1 MSPLLAAAPPA
12 PEIPPHTGGLLLL
25 LDGTAGLLTVAA
37 LGIVLLLVLII
48 KVRLQPFVA
57 LLAVSIAVGLSA
69 GLSVTELF
77 GTVQKSTSVSMIESG
92 MGGILGHVAIII
104 GLGTMLGAILEVSGG
119 AEALSTRLL
128 NLFGEKRA
136 PLAMGLTG
144 LIFGI
149 PVFFD
154 VGIFVLA
161 PIVYA
166 AAKRSGKSI
175 LLYAMPLLAGL
186 SMTHAFLPPHPGPV
200 AAAALFKVDLG
211 WVILMGIVV
220 GIPAVL
226 AAWAYAAWIGNRLFV
241 PVPQDMLEAADEAK
255 AAVAEE
261 RAARRAAARSTGATA
276 GNGNGNGTGNGAGKG
291 AGDDKGTGT
300 GTVATAQAGL
310 SGAADDDY
318 AEQPVPLPTVFLIIG
333 TPLLLILAA
342 TFSSIAL
349 DPSTLRSVIE
359 FFGHPFVALT
369 IALLMAYYLL
379 GIRRGWSRKSLETVS
394 TSSLKPVGNILL
406 VVGAGGIFGAVLKG
420 SGIADALADTFND
433 VGLPVIVL
441 AWLISVVLR
450 VAQGSATVAIVTTAG
465 IVVPLVEGQ
474 DLSQAHLALIIMAIS
489 AGSIFA
495 SHVNDG
501 GFWIVAKYFGISE
514 RDTLKSWTV
523 LETVLSVAGFAMAA
537 LLSVFI

>member
-1 MSPLLAAAPPA
+1 MLLAAAPA
-12 PEIPPHTGGLLLL
+12 AETPPHTGGLLALIH
-25 LDGTAGLLTVAA
+25 GTAGLLTVAA
-37 LGIVLLLVLII
+37 LGIALLLYLII

-57 LLAVSIAVGLSA
+57 LLGVSIAVGLAA

-77 GTVQKSTSVSMIESG
+77 GTVQKSDAVSLIESG
-92 MGGILGHVAIII
+92 MGGILGHIAIII

-119 AEALSTRLL
+119 AEALSARLL
-128 NLFGEKRA
+128 GIFGEKRA

-200 AAAALFKVDLG
+200 AAAGLLHVDLG

-220 GIPAVL
+220 GIPSVL
-226 AAWAYAAWIGNRLFV
+226 AAWGYAAWIGKRIFV
-241 PVPQDMLEAADEAK
+241 PVPQDMVEAAEESRE
-255 AAVAEE
+255 AVAVQQ
-261 RAARRAAARSTGATA
+261 RASGATP
-276 GNGNGNGTGNGAGKG
+276 
-291 AGDDKGTGT
+291 
-300 GTVATAQAGL
+300 
-310 SGAADDDY
+310 
-318 AEQPVPLPTVFLIIG
+318 AEQPVSVATVLAIIG
-333 TPLLLILAA
+333 TPLVLILCA

-349 DPSTLRSVIE
+349 DPSTGRSVIE

-369 IALLMAYYLL
+369 IALLLAYYLL

-394 TSSLKPVGNILL
+394 TASLKPVGNIIL
-406 VVGAGGIFGAVLKG
+406 VVGAGGVFGAVLKG
-420 SGIADALADTFND
+420 SGVAQALADAFD
-433 VGLPVIVL
+433 SAGLPVIVL

-465 IVVPLVEGQ
+465 IVTPMLSEG
-474 DLSQAHLALIIMAIS
+474 DYSQAHLALVIMSIS

-501 GFWIVAKYFGISE
+501 GFWMVAKYFGISE
-514 RDTLKSWTV
+514 SDTLKSWTV
-523 LETVLSVAGFAMAA
+523 LETVLSVAGFVVAA
-537 LLSVFI
+537 LLSIVI

>member
-1 MSPLLAAAPPA
+1 MFLAAAAPTPPS
-12 PEIPPHTGGLLLL
+12 PPHTGGLLALIP
-25 LDGTAGLLTVAA
+25 GTAGLLTVAA
-37 LGIVLLLVLII
+37 LGVALLLVLIV

-57 LLAVSIAVGLSA
+57 LLGVSIAVGLAA

-77 GTVQKSTSVSMIESG
+77 GTVQKSDVVSMIESG

-119 AEALSTRLL
+119 AEVLSARLL
-128 NLFGEKRA
+128 ALFGERRA

-144 LIFGI
+144 LLFGI

-166 AAKRSGKSI
+166 AAKRSGRSMV
-175 LLYAMPLLAGL
+175 LYAMPLLAGL

-200 AAAALFKVDLG
+200 AAAGLFKVDLG
-211 WVILMGIVV
+211 WVILMGAVC
-220 GIPAVL
+220 GLPAVL

-241 PVPQDMLEAADEAK
+241 PVPHDMAEAAAEAR
-255 AAVAEE
+255 AAV
-261 RAARRAAARSTGATA
+261 
-276 GNGNGNGTGNGAGKG
+276 
-291 AGDDKGTGT
+291 
-300 GTVATAQAGL
+300 V
-310 SGAADDDY
+310 
-318 AEQPVPLPTVFLIIG
+318 AEQTAAGIRPREKPVSPAAVLAIVG
-333 TPLLLILAA
+333 TPLVLILLA
-342 TFSSIAL
+342 TFSSVVLAPP
-349 DPSTLRSVIE
+349 PSTPTGSVQGGPSPHVRSVIE

-369 IALLMAYYLL
+369 IALLLAYYLL
-379 GIRRGWSRKSLETVS
+379 GIRRGWSRASLEAVS
-394 TSSLKPVGNILL
+394 TASLKPVGNILL
-406 VVGAGGIFGAVLKG
+406 VVGAGGVFGAVLKG
-420 SGIADALADTFND
+420 SGVATALSDTFHG

-441 AWLISVVLR
+441 AYLLSLVLR

-465 IVVPLVEGQ
+465 IVLPLVAGQ
-474 DLSQAHLALIIMAIS
+474 GLSQAHLALVITAIS

-501 GFWIVAKYFGISE
+501 GFWMVSKYFGISE

-523 LETVLSVAGFAMAA
+523 LESVLSVAGFAVAA
-537 LLSVFI
+537 AVSLVV

>member
-1 MSPLLAAAPPA
+1 MSPSPLAALAAAPAPPA
-12 PEIPPHTGGLLLL
+12 PPHTGGLLALIP
-25 LDGTAGLLTVAA
+25 GTAGLLTVAA
-37 LGIVLLLVLII
+37 LGIALLLVLII

-57 LLAVSIAVGLSA
+57 LLSVSIAVGLAA

-77 GTVQKSTSVSMIESG
+77 GTVQKSDVVSMIESG

-119 AEALSTRLL
+119 AEVLSARLL
-128 NLFGEKRA
+128 RLFGEKRA

-175 LLYAMPLLAGL
+175 VLYAMPLLAGL

-200 AAAALFKVDLG
+200 AAAGLLKVDLG
-211 WVILMGIVV
+211 WIILMGLVC

-226 AAWAYAAWIGNRLFV
+226 AAWAYAAWIGKRVFV
-241 PVPQDMLEAADEAK
+241 PVPHDMVEAAAEAK
-255 AAVAEE
+255 AAVAAEK
-261 RAARRAAARSTGATA
+261 AAAGADTDE
-276 GNGNGNGTGNGAGKG
+276 K
-291 AGDDKGTGT
+291 
-300 GTVATAQAGL
+300 
-310 SGAADDDY
+310 
-318 AEQPVPLPTVFLIIG
+318 PVPLGTVLAIIG
-333 TPLLLILAA
+333 TPLILILLA

-349 DPSTLRSVIE
+349 QPSSGRSVIE

-369 IALLMAYYLL
+369 IALVLAYYLL

-394 TSSLKPVGNILL
+394 TASLKPVGNILL

-420 SGIADALADTFND
+420 SGVADALSDTFQN

-441 AWLISVVLR
+441 AWLLSVVLR

-465 IVVPLVEGQ
+465 IVLPLVEAQ
-474 DLSQAHLALIIMAIS
+474 HLSQPHLALVIMAIS

-501 GFWIVAKYFGISE
+501 GFWMVAKYFGISE
-514 RDTLKSWTV
+514 RDTLKTWTV
-523 LETVLSVAGFAMAA
+523 LESVLSVAGFVVAA
-537 LLSVFI
+537 LVSLVV

>member
-1 MSPLLAAAPPA
+1 MLLAADAPP
-12 PEIPPHTGGLLLL
+12 PPTPHTGGLLLL
-25 LDGTAGLLTVAA
+25 IPGTAGLLTVAA
-37 LGIVLLLVLII
+37 LGIALLLFLII
-48 KVRLQPFVA
+48 KARLQPFVA
-57 LLAVSIAVGLSA
+57 LLAVSAVVGLAA

-77 GTVQKSTSVSMIESG
+77 GTVQKSAAVSVIETG

-119 AEALSTRLL
+119 AEVLSSRLL
-128 NLFGEKRA
+128 NLFGERRA

-144 LIFGI
+144 LIFGV

-166 AAKRSGKSI
+166 AAKRSGRSI

-200 AAAALFKVDLG
+200 AAAGLLHVSLG

-226 AAWAYAAWIGNRLFV
+226 AAWVFAAWIGRRIFV
-241 PVPQDMLEAADEAK
+241 PVPEDMVEAAEDAK
-255 AAVAEE
+255 AAVAAEQ
-261 RAARRAAARSTGATA
+261 AAAGRTPREAPVALATVL
-276 GNGNGNGTGNGAGKG
+276 T
-291 AGDDKGTGT
+291 
-300 GTVATAQAGL
+300 
-310 SGAADDDY
+310 
-318 AEQPVPLPTVFLIIG
+318 IIG

-349 DPSTLRSVIE
+349 EESTLRSVVE
-359 FFGHPFVALT
+359 FFGNPFVALT
-369 IALLMAYYLL
+369 IALVMAYYLL
-379 GIRRGWSRKSLETVS
+379 GIRRGWSRKSLESVS
-394 TSSLKPVGNILL
+394 TQSLKPVGNILL
-406 VVGAGGIFGAVLKG
+406 VVGAGGVFGAILKA
-420 SGIADALADTFND
+420 SGVAQALSDTFDD
-433 VGLPVIVL
+433 VGLPVVVL
-441 AWLISVVLR
+441 AYLISLVLR

-465 IVVPLVEGQ
+465 IVLPLLEGGGH
-474 DLSQAHLALIIMAIS
+474 SQPFLALVIMAIS

-523 LETVLSVAGFAMAA
+523 LESVLSVAGFVVAA
-537 LLSVFI
+537 LLSLAV

>member
-1 MSPLLAAAPPA
+1 MSSLLAATPT
-12 PEIPPHTGGLLLL
+12 PEAPPHTGGLLLL
-25 LDGTAGLLTVAA
+25 IDGTAGLLTVAA

-77 GTVQKSTSVSMIESG
+77 GTVQRSTSVSMIESG

-119 AEALSTRLL
+119 AEALSSRLL

-200 AAAALFKVDLG
+200 AAAGLFKVDLG
-211 WVILMGIVV
+211 WVILMGVIV

-226 AAWAYAAWIGNRLFV
+226 AAWAYAAWIGKRLFV
-241 PVPQDMLEAADEAK
+241 PVPQDMVEAADEAK
-255 AAVAEE
+255 AAVAAE
-261 RAARRAAARSTGATA
+261 RAARRAAVGGPTDGAST
-276 GNGNGNGTGNGAGKG
+276 GAGKG
-291 AGDDKGTGT
+291 TATGKGTGAGT
-300 GTVATAQAGL
+300 GSGSVAVAEGPSEAP
-310 SGAADDDY
+310 
-318 AEQPVPLPTVFLIIG
+318 AEQPPALSTVFLIIG

-349 DPSTLRSVIE
+349 DPSTFRSVIE

-394 TSSLKPVGNILL
+394 TASLKPVGNILL
-406 VVGAGGIFGAVLKG
+406 VVGAGGVFGAVLKG

-433 VGLPVIVL
+433 VGLPIIVL

-523 LETVLSVAGFAMAA
+523 LETVLSVAGFAVAA
-537 LLSVFI
+537 LLSIFI

>member
-1 MSPLLAAAPPA
+1 MFLAAPPA
-12 PEIPPHTGGLLLL
+12 PAPPPPHTGGLLTLIP
-25 LDGTAGLLTVAA
+25 GTAGLLAVAA
-37 LGIVLLLVLII
+37 LGIALLLVLII

-57 LLAVSIAVGLSA
+57 LLTVSLAVGLAA

-77 GTVQKSTSVSMIESG
+77 GTVQKSDAVSLIESG

-119 AEALSTRLL
+119 AEVLSARLL
-128 NLFGEKRA
+128 RLFGERRA

-166 AAKRSGKSI
+166 AAKRSKKSI
-175 LLYAMPLLAGL
+175 LLFCMPLLAGL

-200 AAAALFKVDLG
+200 AAAGLFKVDLG
-211 WVILMGIVV
+211 WIILMGLVC
-220 GIPAVL
+220 GLPAVL
-226 AAWAYAAWIGNRLFV
+226 AAWGYAAWIGKRIFV
-241 PVPQDMLEAADEAK
+241 PVPQDMVEAAEEAR
-255 AAVAEE
+255 AAVTAEK
-261 RAARRAAARSTGATA
+261 RAA
-276 GNGNGNGTGNGAGKG
+276 GAGPDEEPVSL
-291 AGDDKGTGT
+291 A
-300 GTVATAQAGL
+300 TVL
-310 SGAADDDY
+310 
-318 AEQPVPLPTVFLIIG
+318 LIIG
-333 TPLLLILAA
+333 TPLLLILLA

-349 DPSTLRSVIE
+349 PPSTGRSVLE

-369 IALLMAYYLL
+369 IALLMSYYLL
-379 GIRRGWSRKSLETVS
+379 GIRRGWSRTSLERVS
-394 TSSLKPVGNILL
+394 TASLKPVGNIIL

-420 SGIADALADTFND
+420 SGVATALSDTFHH
-433 VGLPVIVL
+433 VGLPVLVL
-441 AWLISVVLR
+441 AYLLSLILR

-465 IVVPLVEGQ
+465 IVVPLVENQGM
-474 DLSQAHLALIIMAIS
+474 SQAHLALIIMAIS

-501 GFWIVAKYFGISE
+501 GFWMVSKYFGITE

-523 LETVLSVAGFAMAA
+523 LESVLSVAGFAVAA
-537 LLSVFI
+537 VVSLVV

>member
-1 MSPLLAAAPPA
+1 MLNVMPMIISREAVALAAAPAPA
-12 PEIPPHTGGLLLL
+12 APPHTGGLIALIH
-25 LDGTAGLLTVAA
+25 GTAGLLTVAA
-37 LGIVLLLVLII
+37 LGIALLLFLII
-48 KVRLQPFVA
+48 RIRLQPFLA
-57 LLAVSIAVGLSA
+57 LLTVSIAVGLAA

-77 GTVQKSTSVSMIESG
+77 GTVQRSDAVSLIESG
-92 MGGILGHVAIII
+92 MGGTLGHIAIII

-119 AEALSTRLL
+119 AEVLASRLL
-128 NLFGEKRA
+128 RLFGEKRA

-166 AAKRSGKSI
+166 ATKRGGKSI
-175 LLYAMPLLAGL
+175 VLYAMPLLAGL

-200 AAAALFKVDLG
+200 AAAGLLKVDLG
-211 WVILMGIVV
+211 WVIMMGVIC

-226 AAWAYAAWIGNRLFV
+226 AAWAWAAWIGRRIFV
-241 PVPQDMLEAADEAK
+241 PVPQDMVEAADESK
-255 AAVAEE
+255 AALAAEQ
-261 RAARRAAARSTGATA
+261 RAAGVTPSE
-276 GNGNGNGTGNGAGKG
+276 KP
-291 AGDDKGTGT
+291 
-300 GTVATAQAGL
+300 VAL
-310 SGAADDDY
+310 S
-318 AEQPVPLPTVFLIIG
+318 VVFTIIG
-333 TPLLLILAA
+333 TPLVLILLS
-342 TFSSIAL
+342 TFSSIAF
-349 DPSTLRSVIE
+349 DPSTGRSVVE

-369 IALLMAYYLL
+369 IALLLAYYLL

-394 TSSLKPVGNILL
+394 TASLKPIGNILL

-420 SGIADALADTFND
+420 SGVAQALSDTFHD

-441 AWLISVVLR
+441 AYLISLVLR

-465 IVVPLVEGQ
+465 IVAPLLSEG
-474 DLSQAHLALIIMAIS
+474 DHSQAFVALVIMAIS

-501 GFWIVAKYFGISE
+501 GFWMVAKYFGISE
-514 RDTLKSWTV
+514 RDTLKTWTV
-523 LETVLSVAGFAMAA
+523 LESVLSVAGFAMAA
-537 LLSVFI
+537 VVSLFV

>member
-1 MSPLLAAAPPA
+1 MLLADKAA
-12 PEIPPHTGGLLLL
+12 PPHTGGLLALIP
-25 LDGTAGLLTVAA
+25 GTGGLLTVAA

-57 LLAVSIAVGLSA
+57 LLAVSIAVGLGA

-77 GTVQKSTSVSMIESG
+77 GTVQKSDAVSMIESG

-119 AEALSTRLL
+119 AEALSARLL
-128 NLFGEKRA
+128 GLFGERRA

-161 PIVYA
+161 PIIYA

-175 LLYAMPLLAGL
+175 LLYCMPMLAGL

-200 AAAALFKVDLG
+200 AAAGLLDVELG
-211 WVILMGIVV
+211 WVILMGVV
-220 GIPAVL
+220 CGIPAVL

-241 PVPQDMLEAADEAK
+241 EVPQDMLEAAEEAK
-255 AAVAEE
+255 RAVAAEKRTLGTDGE
-261 RAARRAAARSTGATA
+261 A
-276 GNGNGNGTGNGAGKG
+276 GPVAL
-291 AGDDKGTGT
+291 
-300 GTVATAQAGL
+300 GTVLT
-310 SGAADDDY
+310 
-318 AEQPVPLPTVFLIIG
+318 IIG
-333 TPLLLILAA
+333 TPLILILAA
-342 TFSSIAL
+342 TFSSLAL

-359 FFGHPFVALT
+359 FVGHPFVALT
-369 IALLMAYYLL
+369 VALLLSYYLL
-379 GIRRGWSRKSLETVS
+379 GLRQGWSRKSLETVS
-394 TSSLKPVGNILL
+394 TASLKPVGNILL
-406 VVGAGGIFGAVLKG
+406 VVGAGGVFGAVLQG
-420 SGIADALADTFND
+420 SGVAQALADVFGD
-433 VGLPVIVL
+433 AGLPVIVL
-441 AWLISVVLR
+441 AYLISLVLR

-465 IVVPLVEGQ
+465 IVAPLLAQ
-474 DLSQAHLALIIMAIS
+474 SDPSQAHLALVIMAIS

-501 GFWIVAKYFGISE
+501 GFWMVSKYFGISE
-514 RDTLKSWTV
+514 RDTLASWTV
-523 LETVLSVAGFAMAA
+523 LESVLSIAGFAVAA
-537 LLSVFI
+537 VVSIFV

>member
-1 MSPLLAAAPPA
+1 MSSYPLAATAPA
-12 PEIPPHTGGLLLL
+12 PETPPHTGGLLLL

-37 LGIVLLLVLII
+37 LGIALLLFLII

-57 LLAVSIAVGLSA
+57 LLAVSIAVGLAA
-69 GLSVTELF
+69 GLPVTELF
-77 GTVQKSTSVSMIESG
+77 GTVQRSTAVSVVESG

-119 AEALSTRLL
+119 AEVLASRLL
-128 NLFGEKRA
+128 GLFGEERA

-175 LLYAMPLLAGL
+175 LLYCLPLLAGL

-200 AAAALFKVDLG
+200 AAAGLLHVQLG
-211 WVILMGIVV
+211 WVILMGIVC
-220 GIPAVL
+220 GLPAVL
-226 AAWAYAAWIGNRLFV
+226 AAWVYSGWIGRRVFV
-241 PVPQDMLEAADEAK
+241 PVPQDMVEAA
-255 AAVAEE
+255 AE
-261 RAARRAAARSTGATA
+261 ARRAVIEEQRRAGAPSPDA
-276 GNGNGNGTGNGAGKG
+276 SSPDASSPGGADGPADGAGTQEK
-291 AGDDKGTGT
+291 
-300 GTVATAQAGL
+300 
-310 SGAADDDY
+310 
-318 AEQPVPLPTVFLIIG
+318 PVPLATVLGIIG
-333 TPLLLILAA
+333 TPLVLILAA
-342 TFSSIAL
+342 TFSSVAL
-349 DPSTLRSVIE
+349 DPSTLRSVVE
-359 FFGHPFVALT
+359 FFGSPFVALT
-369 IALLMAYYLL
+369 IALLLAYYLL

-406 VVGAGGIFGAVLKG
+406 VVGAGGIFGAVLKA
-420 SGIADALADTFND
+420 SGVAQALSDTFAD

-441 AWLISVVLR
+441 AYLISLVLR

-465 IVVPLVEGQ
+465 IVAPLLTEGHH
-474 DLSQAHLALIIMAIS
+474 SQAFVALVIMAIS

-501 GFWIVAKYFGISE
+501 GFWMVAKYFGISE
-514 RDTLKSWTV
+514 RDTLRTWTV
-523 LETVLSVAGFAMAA
+523 LESVLSVAGFAVAA
-537 LLSVFI
+537 VMSLFV

>member
-1 MSPLLAAAPPA
+1 MSPSPFTALAAAADPPE
-12 PEIPPHTGGLLLL
+12 PVHTGGILTLI
-25 LDGTAGLLTVAA
+25 DGTAGLLTVAA
-37 LGIVLLLVLII
+37 LGIVLLLFLII

-57 LLAVSIAVGLSA
+57 LLAVSIVVGLSA

-77 GTVQKSTSVSMIESG
+77 GTVQKSDAVSVIESG

-119 AEALSTRLL
+119 AEVLASRLL
-128 NLFGEKRA
+128 GMFGEKRA

-144 LIFGI
+144 LIFGV

-175 LLYAMPLLAGL
+175 LLYCLPLLAGL

-200 AAAALFKVDLG
+200 AAAGLLHVDLG
-211 WVILMGIVV
+211 WVILMGIVC

-226 AAWAYAAWIGNRLFV
+226 AAWVFSAWIGKRIFV
-241 PVPQDMLEAADEAK
+241 PVPQDMVEAADEAK
-255 AAVAEE
+255 AAVVAEQ
-261 RAARRAAARSTGATA
+261 RAAGVEPRE
-276 GNGNGNGTGNGAGKG
+276 K
-291 AGDDKGTGT
+291 
-300 GTVATAQAGL
+300 
-310 SGAADDDY
+310 
-318 AEQPVPLPTVFLIIG
+318 PVPLATVFTIIG
-333 TPLLLILAA
+333 TPLFLILLA
-342 TFSSIAL
+342 TFSSIAF
-349 DPSTLRSVIE
+349 DESTFRSVIE
-359 FFGHPFVALT
+359 FFGSPFVALT

-406 VVGAGGIFGAVLKG
+406 VVGAGGIFGAVLKA
-420 SGIADALADTFND
+420 SGVAAALSDTFQD
-433 VGLPVIVL
+433 VGLPIIVL
-441 AWLISVVLR
+441 AYLLSLVLR

-465 IVVPLVEGQ
+465 IVAPLLAEG
-474 DLSQAHLALIIMAIS
+474 DHSQAFVALVIMAIS

-501 GFWIVAKYFGISE
+501 GFWMVAKYFGISE
-514 RDTLKSWTV
+514 RDTLKTWTV
-523 LETVLSVAGFAMAA
+523 LESVLSLAGFAVAA
-537 LLSVFI
+537 VVSLFV

>member
-1 MSPLLAAAPPA
+1 MPSLLAAAPA
-12 PEIPPHTGGLLLL
+12 AETPPHTGGLLLL

-77 GTVQKSTSVSMIESG
+77 GTVQRSTSVSMIESG

-175 LLYAMPLLAGL
+175 LLYCMPLLAGL

-200 AAAALFKVDLG
+200 AAAGLFKVDLG

-226 AAWAYAAWIGNRLFV
+226 AAWAYAAWIGKRLFV

-261 RAARRAAARSTGATA
+261 RAARRAATRSTGALNT
-276 GNGNGNGTGNGAGKG
+276 
-291 AGDDKGTGT
+291 TGT
-300 GTVATAQAGL
+300 PKDPAVDAATTPE
-310 SGAADDDY
+310 DY

-349 DPSTLRSVIE
+349 DPSTFRSVIE

-406 VVGAGGIFGAVLKG
+406 VVGAGGVFGAVLKG

-441 AWLISVVLR
+441 AYLISVVLR

-523 LETVLSVAGFAMAA
+523 LETVLSVAGFVMAA
-537 LLSVFI
+537 ALSVFI

>member
-1 MSPLLAAAPPA
+1 MLLAATPTPA
-12 PEIPPHTGGLLLL
+12 EAPPHTGGLLLL
-25 LDGTAGLLTVAA
+25 IDGTAGLLTVAA
-37 LGIVLLLVLII
+37 LGIALLLFLII

-57 LLAVSIAVGLSA
+57 LLAVSIAVGLGA

-77 GTVQKSTSVSMIESG
+77 GTVQKSAAVSVIESG

-119 AEALSTRLL
+119 AEVLSARLL
-128 NLFGEKRA
+128 NAFGEKRA

-200 AAAALFKVDLG
+200 AAAGLFNVSLG
-211 WVILMGIVV
+211 WVILMGVVV
-220 GIPAVL
+220 GIPSVI
-226 AAWAYAAWIGNRLFV
+226 AAWGYSAWIGKRVFV
-241 PVPQDMLEAADEAK
+241 DVPQDMVEAAEESK
-255 AAVAEE
+255 AAVAAEQ
-261 RAARRAAARSTGATA
+261 RAAGVTPHE
-276 GNGNGNGTGNGAGKG
+276 K
-291 AGDDKGTGT
+291 
-300 GTVATAQAGL
+300 
-310 SGAADDDY
+310 
-318 AEQPVPLPTVFLIIG
+318 PVPLATVLAIIG
-333 TPLLLILAA
+333 TPLILILAA

-349 DPSTLRSVIE
+349 DPSTVRSVIE
-359 FFGHPFVALT
+359 FFGNPFVALT
-369 IALLMAYYLL
+369 IALFLAYYLL
-379 GIRRGWSRKSLETVS
+379 GIRRGWSRKSLESVS

-433 VGLPVIVL
+433 VGLPVILL

-501 GFWIVAKYFGISE
+501 GFWMVSKYFGISE

-523 LETVLSVAGFAMAA
+523 LETVLSVAGFVVAA
-537 LLSVFI
+537 LLSLVI

>member
-1 MSPLLAAAPPA
+1 MSSYPLAATA
-12 PEIPPHTGGLLLL
+12 PETPPHTGGLLLL

-37 LGIVLLLVLII
+37 LGIALLLFLII

-57 LLAVSIAVGLSA
+57 LLAVSIAVGLAA

-77 GTVQKSTSVSMIESG
+77 GTVQRSDAVSVVESG

-119 AEALSTRLL
+119 AEVLASRLL
-128 NLFGEKRA
+128 GLFGEKRA

-161 PIVYA
+161 PLVYA

-175 LLYAMPLLAGL
+175 LLYCLPLLAGL

-200 AAAALFKVDLG
+200 AAAGLLHVQLG
-211 WVILMGIVV
+211 WVVLMGIVCGV
-220 GIPAVL
+220 PAVL
-226 AAWAYAAWIGNRLFV
+226 AAWVYSAWIGRRLFV
-241 PVPQDMLEAADEAK
+241 PVPQDMVEAAAEAK
-255 AAVAEE
+255 RAVVEE
-261 RAARRAAARSTGATA
+261 QRA
-276 GNGNGNGTGNGAGKG
+276 
-291 AGDDKGTGT
+291 
-300 GTVATAQAGL
+300 
-310 SGAADDDY
+310 SGV
-318 AEQPVPLPTVFLIIG
+318 EPREEPVPLGTVLGIIG
-333 TPLLLILAA
+333 TPLVLILAA

-349 DPSTLRSVIE
+349 DPSTLRSVIA

-369 IALLMAYYLL
+369 IALLLAYYLL
-379 GIRRGWSRKSLETVS
+379 GIRRGWSRKSLEKVS

-406 VVGAGGIFGAVLKG
+406 VVGAGGVFGAVLKA
-420 SGIADALADTFND
+420 SGVAQALSDTFND

-441 AWLISVVLR
+441 AYLIALVLR

-465 IVVPLVEGQ
+465 IVAPLLTEGHH
-474 DLSQAHLALIIMAIS
+474 SQAFVALVIMAIS

-501 GFWIVAKYFGISE
+501 GFWMVAKYFGISE
-514 RDTLKSWTV
+514 RDTLRTWTV
-523 LETVLSVAGFAMAA
+523 LESVLSVAGFAVAA
-537 LLSVFI
+537 VMSLFV

>member
-1 MSPLLAAAPPA
+1 MPFPLATPA
-12 PEIPPHTGGLLLL
+12 PAAPPHTGGLLLL

-37 LGIVLLLVLII
+37 IGIALLLLLII

-57 LLAVSIAVGLSA
+57 LLAASVTVGLLA

-77 GTVQKSTSVSMIESG
+77 GTVQRSDAVSTIESG

-119 AEALSTRLL
+119 AEVLASRLL
-128 NLFGEKRA
+128 NVFGERRA

-161 PIVYA
+161 PLVYA
-166 AAKRSGKSI
+166 AARRGGKSI
-175 LLYAMPLLAGL
+175 LLYCLPLLAGL

-200 AAAALFKVDLG
+200 AAAGLLHVQLG
-211 WVILMGIVV
+211 WVVLMGIVC

-226 AAWAYAAWIGNRLFV
+226 AAWAYAAWIGKRVFV
-241 PVPQDMLEAADEAK
+241 AVPQDMVEAAEEAK
-255 AAVAEE
+255 RAVVAEQ
-261 RAARRAAARSTGATA
+261 RAQG
-276 GNGNGNGTGNGAGKG
+276 
-291 AGDDKGTGT
+291 
-300 GTVATAQAGL
+300 VAPR
-310 SGAADDDY
+310 
-318 AEQPVPLPTVFLIIG
+318 ENPVPLGTVLTIIG
-333 TPLLLILAA
+333 TPLILILAA

-349 DPSTLRSVIE
+349 DPSAGRSVLE

-369 IALLMAYYLL
+369 IALLLAYYLL
-379 GIRRGWSRKSLETVS
+379 GIRRGWSRKSLEAVS

-406 VVGAGGIFGAVLKG
+406 VVGAGGVFGAVLKA
-420 SGIADALADTFND
+420 SGVAQALSDTFNG

-441 AWLISVVLR
+441 AYLISLVLR

-465 IVVPLVEGQ
+465 IVAPLLAGGHH
-474 DLSQAHLALIIMAIS
+474 SQAFTALVIMAVS

-501 GFWIVAKYFGISE
+501 GFWMVAKYFGISE
-514 RDTLKSWTV
+514 RDTLRTWTV
-523 LETVLSVAGFAMAA
+523 LESVLSLAGFAVAA
-537 LLSVFI
+537 VVSVFVS

>member
-1 MSPLLAAAPPA
+1 MLLAADAPP
-12 PEIPPHTGGLLLL
+12 ETPPHTGGLLLL
-25 LDGTAGLLTVAA
+25 IDGTAGLLTVAA
-37 LGIVLLLVLII
+37 LGIVLLLFLII

-57 LLAVSIAVGLSA
+57 LLGVSIAVGLAA

-77 GTVQKSTSVSMIESG
+77 GTVQKSAAVSMIETG

-119 AEALSTRLL
+119 AEVLSARLL

-136 PLAMGLTG
+136 PLAMGVTG
-144 LIFGI
+144 VVFGI

-200 AAAALFKVDLG
+200 AAAGLFKVDLG
-211 WVILMGIVV
+211 WVILMGVVV
-220 GIPAVL
+220 GVPAVL
-226 AAWAYAAWIGNRLFV
+226 AAWAYAAWIGRRIFV
-241 PVPQDMLEAADEAK
+241 EVPQDMVEAAEESK
-255 AAVAEE
+255 AAVAAEQ
-261 RAARRAAARSTGATA
+261 RASGITPRETPVAL
-276 GNGNGNGTGNGAGKG
+276 
-291 AGDDKGTGT
+291 
-300 GTVATAQAGL
+300 GTVLA
-310 SGAADDDY
+310 
-318 AEQPVPLPTVFLIIG
+318 IIG
-333 TPLLLILAA
+333 TPLILILLA

-349 DPSTLRSVIE
+349 DPSTGRSVIE

-369 IALLMAYYLL
+369 IALLLAYYLL

-394 TSSLKPVGNILL
+394 TASLKPVGNILL
-406 VVGAGGIFGAVLKG
+406 VVGAGGVFGAVLKG

-433 VGLPVIVL
+433 VGLPVILL

-474 DLSQAHLALIIMAIS
+474 GLSQAHLALIIMAIS

-501 GFWIVAKYFGISE
+501 GFWMVAKYFGISE

-523 LETVLSVAGFAMAA
+523 LETVLSVAGFVVAA
-537 LLSVFI
+537 LLSLII

>member
-1 MSPLLAAAPPA
+1 MSSYPLAAPA
-12 PEIPPHTGGLLLL
+12 PETPPHTGGLLTL

-37 LGIVLLLVLII
+37 LGIALLLFLII

-57 LLAVSIAVGLSA
+57 LLAVSIAVGLAA

-77 GTVQKSTSVSMIESG
+77 GTVQKSDAVSVIESG

-119 AEALSTRLL
+119 AEVLATRLL

-161 PIVYA
+161 PLVYA
-166 AAKRSGKSI
+166 SAKRSGKSI
-175 LLYAMPLLAGL
+175 LLYCLPLLAGL

-200 AAAALFKVDLG
+200 AAAGLLHVQLG
-211 WVILMGIVV
+211 WVLLMGIICGV
-220 GIPAVL
+220 PSVL
-226 AAWAYAAWIGNRLFV
+226 AAWVYAAWIGRRIFV
-241 PVPQDMLEAADEAK
+241 PVPQDMVEAAEEAK
-255 AAVAEE
+255 QAVVEE
-261 RAARRAAARSTGATA
+261 QRAQGVEPR
-276 GNGNGNGTGNGAGKG
+276 
-291 AGDDKGTGT
+291 
-300 GTVATAQAGL
+300 
-310 SGAADDDY
+310 
-318 AEQPVPLPTVFLIIG
+318 EEPVPLGTVIGIIG
-333 TPLLLILAA
+333 TPLVLILAA
-342 TFSSIAL
+342 TFSSIVL

-359 FFGHPFVALT
+359 FFGSPFVALM
-369 IALLMAYYLL
+369 IALLLAYYLL

-406 VVGAGGIFGAVLKG
+406 VVGAGGIFGAVLKA
-420 SGIADALADTFND
+420 SGVAQALSDTFHD
-433 VGLPVIVL
+433 VGLPIIVL
-441 AWLISVVLR
+441 AYLISLVLR

-465 IVVPLVEGQ
+465 IVAPLLTEG
-474 DLSQAHLALIIMAIS
+474 DHSQAFVALVIMAIS

-501 GFWIVAKYFGISE
+501 GFWMVAKYFGISE
-514 RDTLKSWTV
+514 RDTLRTWTV
-523 LETVLSVAGFAMAA
+523 LESVLSVAGFAVAA
-537 LLSVFI
+537 VVSLFV

>member
-1 MSPLLAAAPPA
+1 MHLAATTAAPAAPP
-12 PEIPPHTGGLLLL
+12 PPHTGGLLALIP
-25 LDGTAGLLTVAA
+25 GTAGLLTVAA
-37 LGIVLLLVLII
+37 LGIALLLVLII

-57 LLAVSIAVGLSA
+57 LLTVSIAVGLAA

-77 GTVQKSTSVSMIESG
+77 GTVQKSDAVSLIETG

-119 AEALSTRLL
+119 AEVLSTRLRH
-128 NLFGEKRA
+128 LFGERRE

-175 LLYAMPLLAGL
+175 LLYCMPLLAGL

-200 AAAALFKVDLG
+200 AAAGLFKVDLG
-211 WVILMGIVV
+211 WIILMGLVC

-226 AAWAYAAWIGNRLFV
+226 AAWAYAAWIGKRLFV
-241 PVPQDMLEAADEAK
+241 GVPQDMVEAADEARAAVTREK
-255 AAVAEE
+255 AAAGVTAHE
-261 RAARRAAARSTGATA
+261 APVSLATVL
-276 GNGNGNGTGNGAGKG
+276 T
-291 AGDDKGTGT
+291 
-300 GTVATAQAGL
+300 
-310 SGAADDDY
+310 
-318 AEQPVPLPTVFLIIG
+318 IIG
-333 TPLLLILAA
+333 TPLLLILLA

-349 DPSTLRSVIE
+349 DPSPGRSVIE

-369 IALLMAYYLL
+369 IALLLSYYLL
-379 GIRRGWSRKSLETVS
+379 GLRRGWSRTSLQTVS
-394 TSSLKPVGNILL
+394 TASLKPVGNIIL
-406 VVGAGGIFGAVLKG
+406 VVGAGGVFGAVLKA
-420 SGIADALADTFND
+420 SGVATALSDTFHH

-441 AWLISVVLR
+441 AYLLSLVLR

-465 IVVPLVEGQ
+465 IVVPLVENQG
-474 DLSQAHLALIIMAIS
+474 LSPAHLALIIMAIS

-501 GFWIVAKYFGISE
+501 GFWMVSKYFGISE

-523 LETVLSVAGFAMAA
+523 LESVLSVAGFAVAA
-537 LLSVFI
+537 AVSLVV

>member
-1 MSPLLAAAPPA
+1 MVHAALAAAAAPAAPPA
-12 PEIPPHTGGLLLL
+12 PPHTGGLLALIP
-25 LDGTAGLLTVAA
+25 GTPGLLTVAA
-37 LGIVLLLVLII
+37 LGILLLLFLII

-57 LLAVSIAVGLSA
+57 LLGVSIAVGLAA

-77 GTVQKSTSVSMIESG
+77 GTVQKSSLPSLIESG

-119 AEALSTRLL
+119 AEVLSARLL
-128 NLFGEKRA
+128 GLFGERRA

-175 LLYAMPLLAGL
+175 LLYCMPLLAGL

-200 AAAALFKVDLG
+200 AAAGLFKVDLG
-211 WVILMGIVV
+211 WIILMGIVC

-226 AAWAYAAWIGNRLFV
+226 AAWAYAAWIGKRIFV
-241 PVPQDMLEAADEAK
+241 PVPQDMVEAAEESR
-255 AAVAEE
+255 AAVIAEQT
-261 RAARRAAARSTGATA
+261 AAGVRPHEKPVAL
-276 GNGNGNGTGNGAGKG
+276 
-291 AGDDKGTGT
+291 
-300 GTVATAQAGL
+300 GTVLA
-310 SGAADDDY
+310 
-318 AEQPVPLPTVFLIIG
+318 IIG
-333 TPLLLILAA
+333 TPLVLILLA

-349 DPSTLRSVIE
+349 DPSTLRSVVE
-359 FFGHPFVALT
+359 FFGNPFVALT
-369 IALLMAYYLL
+369 IALLLAYYLL

-394 TSSLKPVGNILL
+394 TASLKPVGNILL

-420 SGIADALADTFND
+420 SGVADALSDTFHN
-433 VGLPVIVL
+433 VGLPVILL
-441 AWLISVVLR
+441 AWLLSVVLR

-465 IVVPLVEGQ
+465 IVLPLIDGQ
-474 DLSQAHLALIIMAIS
+474 HLSQPHLALIIMAIS

-501 GFWIVAKYFGISE
+501 GFWMVAKYFGISE

-523 LETVLSVAGFAMAA
+523 LETVLSVVGFLVAVGVS
-537 LLSVFI
+537 LVV

>member
-1 MSPLLAAAPPA
+1 MYLAATTAAPAAPP
-12 PEIPPHTGGLLLL
+12 PPPHTGGLLALIP
-25 LDGTAGLLTVAA
+25 GTAGLLTVAA
-37 LGIVLLLVLII
+37 LGIALLLALII

-57 LLAVSIAVGLSA
+57 LLTVSIAVGLAA

-77 GTVQKSTSVSMIESG
+77 GTVQKSDAVSLIETG

-119 AEALSTRLL
+119 AEVLSTRLL
-128 NLFGEKRA
+128 RLFGEKRE

-175 LLYAMPLLAGL
+175 LLYCMPLLAGL

-200 AAAALFKVDLG
+200 AAAGLFKVDLG
-211 WVILMGIVV
+211 WIILMGLIC

-226 AAWAYAAWIGNRLFV
+226 AAWGYAAWIGKRLFV
-241 PVPQDMLEAADEAK
+241 DVPQDMVEAADEARVAVTREK
-255 AAVAEE
+255 AAAGLTTHEE
-261 RAARRAAARSTGATA
+261 PVSL
-276 GNGNGNGTGNGAGKG
+276 
-291 AGDDKGTGT
+291 
-300 GTVATAQAGL
+300 GTVLT
-310 SGAADDDY
+310 
-318 AEQPVPLPTVFLIIG
+318 IIG
-333 TPLLLILAA
+333 TPLLLILLA

-349 DPSTLRSVIE
+349 APSDGRSVIE
-359 FFGHPFVALT
+359 FFGHPFVALS
-369 IALLMAYYLL
+369 IALLMSYYLL

-394 TSSLKPVGNILL
+394 TASLKPVGNIIL
-406 VVGAGGIFGAVLKG
+406 VVGAGGVFGAVLKG
-420 SGIADALADTFND
+420 SGVATALSDTFHH

-441 AWLISVVLR
+441 AYLLSLVLR

-474 DLSQAHLALIIMAIS
+474 GLSPAQLALIIMAIS

-501 GFWIVAKYFGISE
+501 GFWMVSKYFGISE

-523 LETVLSVAGFAMAA
+523 LESVLSVAGFAVAA
-537 LLSVFI
+537 LVSLVV

>member
-1 MSPLLAAAPPA
+1 MVHAALATAAAPAAPPA
-12 PEIPPHTGGLLLL
+12 PPHTGGLLALIP
-25 LDGTAGLLTVAA
+25 GTAGLLTVAA
-37 LGIVLLLVLII
+37 LGILLLLFLII

-57 LLAVSIAVGLSA
+57 LLGVSIAVGLAA

-77 GTVQKSTSVSMIESG
+77 GTVQKSSLPSLIESG

-119 AEALSTRLL
+119 AEVLSARLL
-128 NLFGEKRA
+128 GLFGERRA

-175 LLYAMPLLAGL
+175 LLYCMPLLAGL

-200 AAAALFKVDLG
+200 AAAGLFKVDLG
-211 WVILMGIVV
+211 WIILMGIVC

-226 AAWAYAAWIGNRLFV
+226 AAWAYAAWIGKRLFV
-241 PVPQDMLEAADEAK
+241 PVPQDMVEAAEEAR
-255 AAVAEE
+255 AAVIAEQT
-261 RAARRAAARSTGATA
+261 AAGVQPHEKPAAL
-276 GNGNGNGTGNGAGKG
+276 
-291 AGDDKGTGT
+291 
-300 GTVATAQAGL
+300 GTVLT
-310 SGAADDDY
+310 
-318 AEQPVPLPTVFLIIG
+318 IIG
-333 TPLLLILAA
+333 TPLVLILLA

-349 DPSTLRSVIE
+349 APSTLRSVVE
-359 FFGHPFVALT
+359 FFGNPFVALT
-369 IALLMAYYLL
+369 IALLLAYYLL

-394 TSSLKPVGNILL
+394 TASLKPVGNILL

-420 SGIADALADTFND
+420 SGVADALSDTFHD
-433 VGLPVIVL
+433 VGLPVILL
-441 AWLISVVLR
+441 AWLVSVVLR

-465 IVVPLVEGQ
+465 IVLPLVDGQ
-474 DLSQAHLALIIMAIS
+474 GLSQAHLALIIMAIS

-501 GFWIVAKYFGISE
+501 GFWMVAKYFGISE

-523 LETVLSVAGFAMAA
+523 LETVLSVVGFAVAGVVS
-537 LLSVFI
+537 LVV

>member
-1 MSPLLAAAPPA
+1 MSPSPFTALAAAPA
-12 PEIPPHTGGLLLL
+12 AEVPPHTGGILALI
-25 LDGTAGLLTVAA
+25 DGTAGLLTVAA
-37 LGIVLLLVLII
+37 LGILLLLFLII

-77 GTVQKSTSVSMIESG
+77 GTVQKSDAVSVIESG

-119 AEALSTRLL
+119 AEVLASRLL
-128 NLFGEKRA
+128 GLFGEKRA

-144 LIFGI
+144 LIFGV

-175 LLYAMPLLAGL
+175 LLYCLPLLAGL

-200 AAAALFKVDLG
+200 AAAGLLHVDLG
-211 WVILMGIVV
+211 WVILMGLVC
-220 GIPAVL
+220 GIPAVI
-226 AAWAYAAWIGNRLFV
+226 AAWVFSAWVGKRIFV
-241 PVPQDMLEAADEAK
+241 PVPQDMVEAAEEAK
-255 AAVAEE
+255 AAV
-261 RAARRAAARSTGATA
+261 
-276 GNGNGNGTGNGAGKG
+276 
-291 AGDDKGTGT
+291 
-300 GTVATAQAGL
+300 V
-310 SGAADDDY
+310 
-318 AEQPVPLPTVFLIIG
+318 AEQHAAGVAPQEKPVPLGTVFAIIG
-333 TPLLLILAA
+333 TPLFLILLA
-342 TFSSIAL
+342 TFSSIAF
-349 DPSTLRSVIE
+349 DPSTFRSVIE
-359 FFGHPFVALT
+359 FFGSPFVALT

-379 GIRRGWSRKSLETVS
+379 GIRRGWSRKSLERVS

-406 VVGAGGIFGAVLKG
+406 VVGAGGIFGAVLKA
-420 SGIADALADTFND
+420 SGVAGALSDTFQD
-433 VGLPVIVL
+433 VGLPIIVL
-441 AWLISVVLR
+441 AYLLSLVLR

-465 IVVPLVEGQ
+465 IVAPLLAEG
-474 DLSQAHLALIIMAIS
+474 DHSQAFVALVIMAIS

-501 GFWIVAKYFGISE
+501 GFWMVAKYFGISE
-514 RDTLKSWTV
+514 RDTLKTWTV
-523 LETVLSVAGFAMAA
+523 LESVLSVAGFVVAA
-537 LLSVFI
+537 VVSLFV

>member
-1 MSPLLAAAPPA
+1 MYFAAETPA
-12 PEIPPHTGGLLLL
+12 APPHTGGLLALVG
-25 LDGTAGLLTVAA
+25 GTTGLLTVAV
-37 LGIVLLLVLII
+37 LGIALLLFLII

-57 LLAVSIAVGLSA
+57 LLGVSIAVGLGA

-77 GTVQKSTSVSMIESG
+77 GTVQKSTSVSLIESG
-92 MGGILGHVAIII
+92 MGGILGHIAIII
-104 GLGTMLGAILEVSGG
+104 GLGTMLGAMLEVSGG
-119 AEALSTRLL
+119 AEVLSSRLL

-175 LLYAMPLLAGL
+175 VLYAMPLLAGL

-200 AAAALFKVDLG
+200 AAAALFHVSLG
-211 WVILMGIVV
+211 WVILIGAAC

-226 AAWAYAAWIGNRLFV
+226 AAWVYAAWIGKRLFV
-241 PVPQDMLEAADEAK
+241 EVPQDMVEAAEEAK
-255 AAVAEE
+255 AAVAAEQQASGVKPREE
-261 RAARRAAARSTGATA
+261 PVSL
-276 GNGNGNGTGNGAGKG
+276 
-291 AGDDKGTGT
+291 
-300 GTVATAQAGL
+300 GTVLA
-310 SGAADDDY
+310 
-318 AEQPVPLPTVFLIIG
+318 IIG
-333 TPLLLILAA
+333 TPLILILLA

-369 IALLMAYYLL
+369 IALLLSYYVL
-379 GIRRGWSRKSLETVS
+379 GIRRGWTRKSLEAVS
-394 TSSLKPVGNILL
+394 TASLKPVGNILL
-406 VVGAGGIFGAVLKG
+406 VVGAGGIFGAVLAG
-420 SGIADALADTFND
+420 SGIAAALAKTFND

-441 AWLISVVLR
+441 AYLISLVLR

-465 IVVPLVEGQ
+465 IVLPLVDGQ
-474 DLSQAHLALIIMAIS
+474 GLSQAHLALIIMAIS

-495 SHVNDG
+495 SQVNDG
-501 GFWIVAKYFGISE
+501 GFWMVSKYFGISE

-523 LETVLSVAGFAMAA
+523 LESVLSVAGFVMAG
-537 LLSVFI
+537 LLSLVI

>member
-1 MSPLLAAAPPA
+1 MLLAAAPA
-12 PEIPPHTGGLLLL
+12 AETPPHTGGLLALI
-25 LDGTAGLLTVAA
+25 DGTAGLLTVAA
-37 LGIVLLLVLII
+37 LGIALLLYLII

-57 LLAVSIAVGLSA
+57 LLGVSIVVGLAA

-77 GTVQKSTSVSMIESG
+77 GTVQKSDAVSLIESG
-92 MGGILGHVAIII
+92 MGGILGHIAIII

-119 AEALSTRLL
+119 AEALSARLL
-128 NLFGEKRA
+128 GIFGEKRS

-200 AAAALFKVDLG
+200 AAAGLFHVDLG

-220 GIPAVL
+220 GIPSVL
-226 AAWAYAAWIGNRLFV
+226 AAWGYAAWIGKRIFV
-241 PVPQDMLEAADEAK
+241 PVPQDMVEAAEESRE
-255 AAVAEE
+255 AVAAQQRTSGVTPAE
-261 RAARRAAARSTGATA
+261 RPVS
-276 GNGNGNGTGNGAGKG
+276 
-291 AGDDKGTGT
+291 
-300 GTVATAQAGL
+300 VATVLA
-310 SGAADDDY
+310 
-318 AEQPVPLPTVFLIIG
+318 IIG
-333 TPLLLILAA
+333 TPLVLILCA
-342 TFSSIAL
+342 TFSSVAL
-349 DPSTLRSVIE
+349 DPSTGRSVIE

-369 IALLMAYYLL
+369 IALLLAYYLL

-394 TSSLKPVGNILL
+394 TASLKPVGNILL
-406 VVGAGGIFGAVLKG
+406 VVGAGGVFGAVLKG
-420 SGIADALADTFND
+420 SGVAQALADAFD
-433 VGLPVIVL
+433 SAGLPVIVL

-465 IVVPLVEGQ
+465 IVTPMLSEGHY
-474 DLSQAHLALIIMAIS
+474 SQAHLALVIMAIS

-501 GFWIVAKYFGISE
+501 GFWMVAKYFGISE
-514 RDTLKSWTV
+514 SDTLKSWTV
-523 LETVLSVAGFAMAA
+523 LETVLSVAGFVVAA
-537 LLSVFI
+537 LLSIVI

>member
-1 MSPLLAAAPPA
+1 MFLAATATPA
-12 PEIPPHTGGLLLL
+12 APPHTGGLLALIP
-25 LDGTAGLLTVAA
+25 GTAGLLTVAA
-37 LGIVLLLVLII
+37 LGILLLLFLII

-57 LLAVSIAVGLSA
+57 LLAVSIAVGLAA

-77 GTVQKSTSVSMIESG
+77 GTVQKSDAVSMIESG

-119 AEALSTRLL
+119 AEVLSARLL

-166 AAKRSGKSI
+166 AAKRSGKSV
-175 LLYAMPLLAGL
+175 LLYCMPLLAGL

-200 AAAALFKVDLG
+200 AAAGLFKVDLG
-211 WVILMGIVV
+211 WIILMGLIC

-226 AAWAYAAWIGNRLFV
+226 AAWAYAAWIGKRIFV
-241 PVPQDMLEAADEAK
+241 EVPQEMAEAAEEAR
-255 AAVAEE
+255 AAVAAEK
-261 RAARRAAARSTGATA
+261 AAAGFS
-276 GNGNGNGTGNGAGKG
+276 
-291 AGDDKGTGT
+291 
-300 GTVATAQAGL
+300 
-310 SGAADDDY
+310 AD
-318 AEQPVPLPTVFLIIG
+318 EKPVPLGTVLAIIG
-333 TPLLLILAA
+333 TPLILILLA

-349 DPSTLRSVIE
+349 EPSSGRSVIE
-359 FFGHPFVALT
+359 FFGHPFTALT
-369 IALLMAYYLL
+369 IALLLAYYLL

-394 TSSLKPVGNILL
+394 TASLKPVGNILL

-420 SGIADALADTFND
+420 SGVADAISDTFNN

-441 AWLISVVLR
+441 AWLLSVVLR

-465 IVVPLVEGQ
+465 IVLPLVESQ
-474 DLSQAHLALIIMAIS
+474 HLSQPHLALVIMAIS

-501 GFWIVAKYFGISE
+501 GFWMVSKYFGISE

-523 LETVLSVAGFAMAA
+523 LETVLSVAGFVVAA
-537 LLSVFI
+537 LVSLVV

>member
-1 MSPLLAAAPPA
+1 MSSYPLAATAPA
-12 PEIPPHTGGLLLL
+12 PETPPHTGGLLLL

-37 LGIVLLLVLII
+37 LGIALLLFLII

-77 GTVQKSTSVSMIESG
+77 GTVQRSTAVSVVETG

-119 AEALSTRLL
+119 AEVLASRLL

-161 PIVYA
+161 PLVYA

-175 LLYAMPLLAGL
+175 LLYCLPLLAGL

-200 AAAALFKVDLG
+200 AAAGLLHVQLG
-211 WVILMGIVV
+211 WVILMGIVC

-226 AAWAYAAWIGNRLFV
+226 AAWVYAAWIGKRIFV
-241 PVPQDMLEAADEAK
+241 PVPQDMVEAAAEAK
-255 AAVAEE
+255 RAVVAEQ
-261 RAARRAAARSTGATA
+261 R
-276 GNGNGNGTGNGAGKG
+276 GAGASLPGGTESPQDG
-291 AGDDKGTGT
+291 AEPDEK
-300 GTVATAQAGL
+300 
-310 SGAADDDY
+310 
-318 AEQPVPLPTVFLIIG
+318 PVPLGTVLGIIG
-333 TPLLLILAA
+333 TPLVLILAA

-359 FFGHPFVALT
+359 FFGSPFVALT
-369 IALLMAYYLL
+369 IALLLAYYLL

-406 VVGAGGIFGAVLKG
+406 VVGAGGIFGAVLKA
-420 SGIADALADTFND
+420 SGVAQALSDTFND

-441 AWLISVVLR
+441 AYLISLVLR

-465 IVVPLVEGQ
+465 IVAPLLTEGHH
-474 DLSQAHLALIIMAIS
+474 SQAFVALVIMAIS

-501 GFWIVAKYFGISE
+501 GFWMVAKYFGISE
-514 RDTLKSWTV
+514 RDTLRTWTV
-523 LETVLSVAGFAMAA
+523 LESVLSVTGFAVAA
-537 LLSVFI
+537 VVSLFV

>member
-1 MSPLLAAAPPA
+1 MPV
-12 PEIPPHTGGLLLL
+12 HTGGLLLL
-25 LDGTAGLLTVAA
+25 VDGTAGLLTVAA
-37 LGIVLLLVLII
+37 LGIALLLFLII

-57 LLAVSIAVGLSA
+57 LLAVSIAVGLAA

-77 GTVQKSTSVSMIESG
+77 GTVQKSAATSVVEAG

-119 AEALSTRLL
+119 AQVLSSRLL
-128 NLFGEKRA
+128 GLFGERRA

-166 AAKRSGKSI
+166 AAKRSGRSV

-200 AAAALFKVDLG
+200 AAAGLLHVSLG
-211 WVILMGIVV
+211 WVILMGVAV
-220 GIPAVL
+220 GVPAVL
-226 AAWAYAAWIGNRLFV
+226 AAWGYAAWIGERLFV
-241 PVPQDMLEAADEAK
+241 PVPEDMLEAAEQARAEVARERGGESEAPV
-255 AAVAEE
+255 ALSTVLAV
-261 RAARRAAARSTGATA
+261 
-276 GNGNGNGTGNGAGKG
+276 
-291 AGDDKGTGT
+291 
-300 GTVATAQAGL
+300 
-310 SGAADDDY
+310 
-318 AEQPVPLPTVFLIIG
+318 IG
-333 TPLLLILAA
+333 TPLVLILAA

-349 DPSTLRSVIE
+349 EPSTLRSVVE
-359 FFGHPFVALT
+359 FFGNPFVALT
-369 IALLMAYYLL
+369 IALVLAYYVL
-379 GIRRGWSRKSLETVS
+379 GVRRGWTRGSLESVS
-394 TSSLKPVGNILL
+394 TRSLKPVGNILL
-406 VVGAGGIFGAVLKG
+406 VVGAGGVFGAVLKAG
-420 SGIADALADTFND
+420 GVAQALSDTFNGI
-433 VGLPVIVL
+433 GLPVIVL
-441 AWLISVVLR
+441 AYLIALVLR

-465 IVVPLVEGQ
+465 IVLPLVEHG
-474 DLSQAHLALIIMAIS
+474 DHSQAFLALVIMAIS

-501 GFWIVAKYFGISE
+501 GFWIVSTYFGISE

-523 LETVLSVAGFAMAA
+523 LESVLSVAGFAVAA
-537 LLSVFI
+537 GLSLVV